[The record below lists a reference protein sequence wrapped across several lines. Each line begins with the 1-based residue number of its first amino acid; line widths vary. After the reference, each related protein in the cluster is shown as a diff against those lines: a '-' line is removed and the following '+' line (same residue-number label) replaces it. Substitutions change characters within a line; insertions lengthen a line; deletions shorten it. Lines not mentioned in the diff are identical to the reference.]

1 MDRATDR
8 MTDRTADRTNDR
20 VADRTNDRATDR
32 ATGRT
37 ADPVTDPANR
47 PQSQRDSAGAHGGD
61 ARDAI
66 PGPLAATLE
75 ESRRQLGIPS
85 GAHGFGHQAGA
96 WHMGILAKQA
106 AVMHGAPPSASV
118 HAIVDHDA
126 NDDATAVRAPILTE
140 GLVDGLVVRWGPAVA
155 GAATAW
161 MPAVKRPT
169 GRDRLDDATWALPWV
184 GERLHAWFDALE
196 QHAAAPSA
204 AVQAALANQR
214 VLATMGARPCAVT
227 ITTSSLMTT
236 AAGQVVLELM
246 LRDPGACAATFNASL
261 AHAPRAATPLAERGD
276 QSELPLWLMGKAG
289 LRRRATASSVREARS
304 KGEPILPRAFVA
316 SGLLRLLLS
325 RFVHGIGGG
334 AYERAGDAWWATWI
348 GVRPGPYSIATTTEL
363 LPLRVAQVPSVDLFR
378 RAWTNPEL
386 LDPTGRAV
394 DERRMLLAAM
404 DREPRGSAAR
414 RAAFRALREL
424 IEALRS
430 RHGLELDD
438 LRDRAPAR
446 AQRRAAALA
455 ADRTWPAIVH
465 DAGTVAGMFKGSGR

>member
-8 MTDRTADRTNDR
+8 TADRATNRMADRTADRTT
-20 VADRTNDRATDR
+20 ART
-32 ATGRT
+32 
-37 ADPVTDPANR
+37 TDPATDAANR
-47 PQSQRDSAGAHGGD
+47 PWAEWDSAGANDGD
-61 ARDAI
+61 GRDAI
-66 PGPLAATLE
+66 PGPLAATLD
-75 ESRRQLGIPS
+75 ESRRQLGIPV

-106 AVMHGAPPSASV
+106 AVVHDAPPSASV

-126 NDDATAVRAPILTE
+126 NDDATMVRAPILTD
-140 GLVDGLVVRWGPAVA
+140 GLVDGLLVRWGPAVA

-169 GRDRLDDATWALPWV
+169 GRDRLDDATWALPWI
-184 GERLHAWFDALE
+184 GERLRAWFDALE
-196 QHAAAPSA
+196 QHAAAPSV

-236 AAGQVVLELM
+236 AVGHAVVDLM
-246 LRDPGACAATFNASL
+246 LADPARCAATFNASL
-261 AHAPRAATPLAERGD
+261 AQAPRAATPLAERGD
-276 QSELPLWLMGKAG
+276 QSELPLWLMGKGG
-289 LRRRATASSVREARS
+289 LRRRATATAVREALS

-325 RFVHGIGGG
+325 SFVHGVGGG
-334 AYERAGDAWWATWI
+334 TYERAGDAWWAGWI
-348 GVRPGPYSIATTTEL
+348 GVRPGPYSIATATHL
-363 LPLRVAQVPSVDLFR
+363 LPLHAAPVPSVDLFR

-386 LDPTGRAV
+386 LDSTGRALE
-394 DERRMLLAAM
+394 DRRTLLAAM

-414 RAAFRALREL
+414 RAAFRALREFT
-424 IEALRS
+424 EALRS
-430 RHGLELDD
+430 RHALELDD
-438 LRDRAPAR
+438 LRHHAPAR

-455 ADRTWPAIVH
+455 EDRTWPAIVH
-465 DAGTVAGMFKGSGR
+465 DAGTVAGMFSGSGR

>member
-1 MDRATDR
+1 MERTTHG
-8 MTDRTADRTNDR
+8 MTDRLADRTS
-20 VADRTNDRATDR
+20 ART
-32 ATGRT
+32 
-37 ADPVTDPANR
+37 TDPATAAANR
-47 PQSQRDSAGAHGGD
+47 PRSERDRAGANGGD
-61 ARDAI
+61 GRDAI
-66 PGPLAATLE
+66 PGPLAATLD
-75 ESRRQLGIPS
+75 ESRRQLGIPV

-106 AVMHGAPPSASV
+106 AVAHDAPPSTSV

-126 NDDATAVRAPILTE
+126 NDDATMVRAPILND
-140 GLVDGLVVRWGPAVA
+140 GLVDGLLIRWGPAVA

-161 MPAVKRPT
+161 MPAVKRPA
-169 GRDRLDDATWALPWV
+169 GRDRLGSAAWALPWI

-196 QHAAAPSA
+196 QHAAAPSV
-204 AVQAALANQR
+204 AVQAAMANQR

-261 AHAPRAATPLAERGD
+261 VHAPRAATPLSERGD

-289 LRRRATASSVREARS
+289 LRRRATASGVREAQA

-316 SGLLRLLLS
+316 SGVLRLLLS
-325 RFVHGIGGG
+325 RFVHGVGGG
-334 AYERAGDAWWATWI
+334 TYERAGDAWWATWI

-386 LDPTGRAV
+386 LDATGRAL
-394 DERRMLLAAM
+394 DDRRTLLAAM

-414 RAAFRALREL
+414 RAAFRALREFT
-424 IEALRS
+424 EALRS
-430 RHGLELDD
+430 RHALELDD
-438 LRDRAPAR
+438 LRHHAPAR

>member
-8 MTDRTADRTNDR
+8 TADRATNRMADRTADRTT
-20 VADRTNDRATDR
+20 ART
-32 ATGRT
+32 
-37 ADPVTDPANR
+37 TDPATDAANR
-47 PQSQRDSAGAHGGD
+47 PWAGWDSAGANDGD
-61 ARDAI
+61 GRDAI
-66 PGPLAATLE
+66 PGPLAATLD
-75 ESRRQLGIPS
+75 ESRRQLGIPV

-106 AVMHGAPPSASV
+106 AVVHDAPPSASV

-126 NDDATAVRAPILTE
+126 NDDATMVRAPILTDE
-140 GLVDGLVVRWGPAVA
+140 LVDGLLIRWGPAVA

-169 GRDRLDDATWALPWV
+169 GRDRLDDATWALPWI

-196 QHAAAPSA
+196 QHAAAPSV
-204 AVQAALANQR
+204 AVQAAMSNQR

-261 AHAPRAATPLAERGD
+261 VHAPRAATPLAERGE
-276 QSELPLWLMGKAG
+276 QSELPLWLMGRAG
-289 LRRRATASSVREARS
+289 LRRRATASGVREAQA

-325 RFVHGIGGG
+325 KFVHGVGGG
-334 AYERAGDAWWATWI
+334 TYERAGDAWWAGWI
-348 GVRPGPYSIATTTEL
+348 GVRPGPYSIATATHL
-363 LPLRVAQVPSVDLFR
+363 LPLQVAPVPSVDLFR

-386 LDPTGRAV
+386 LDSTGRAL
-394 DERRMLLAAM
+394 ENRRTLLAAM

-414 RAAFRALREL
+414 RAAFLAMRDFVASQ
-424 IEALRS
+424 RS
-430 RHGLELDD
+430 HHALELDD
-438 LRDRAPAR
+438 LRHHAPAR

-465 DAGTVAGMFKGSGR
+465 DAGTVAGMFSGSGR

>member
-1 MDRATDR
+1 MERTTHG
-8 MTDRTADRTNDR
+8 MTDRLADRTS
-20 VADRTNDRATDR
+20 ART
-32 ATGRT
+32 
-37 ADPVTDPANR
+37 TDPATAAANR
-47 PQSQRDSAGAHGGD
+47 PRSERDRAGANGGD
-61 ARDAI
+61 GRDAI
-66 PGPLAATLE
+66 PGPLAATLD
-75 ESRRQLGIPS
+75 ESRRQLGIPV

-106 AVMHGAPPSASV
+106 AVAHDAPPSTSV

-126 NDDATAVRAPILTE
+126 NDDATMVRAPILND
-140 GLVDGLVVRWGPAVA
+140 GLVDGLLLRWGPAVA

-161 MPAVKRPT
+161 MPAVKRPA
-169 GRDRLDDATWALPWV
+169 GRDRLGSAAWALPWI

-196 QHAAAPSA
+196 QHAAAPSV
-204 AVQAALANQR
+204 AVQAAMANQR

-261 AHAPRAATPLAERGD
+261 VHAPRAATPLSERGD

-289 LRRRATASSVREARS
+289 LRRRATASGVREAQA

-316 SGLLRLLLS
+316 SGVLRLLLS
-325 RFVHGIGGG
+325 RFVHGVGGG
-334 AYERAGDAWWATWI
+334 TYERAGDAWWATWI

-386 LDPTGRAV
+386 LDATGRAL
-394 DERRMLLAAM
+394 DDRRTLLAAM

-414 RAAFRALREL
+414 RAAFRALREFT
-424 IEALRS
+424 EALRS
-430 RHGLELDD
+430 RHALELDD
-438 LRDRAPAR
+438 LRHHAPAR

>member
-1 MDRATDR
+1 M
-8 MTDRTADRTNDR
+8 
-20 VADRTNDRATDR
+20 DRATDR
-32 ATGRT
+32 ATDRSADRLADRLADRATVRT
-37 ADPVTDPANR
+37 TVRPTDPATDAANR
-47 PQSQRDSAGAHGGD
+47 PRSERDSAGANGGD
-61 ARDAI
+61 GRDAI
-66 PGPLAATLE
+66 PGPLAATLD

-106 AVMHGAPPSASV
+106 AVAHDAPPSASV

-126 NDDATAVRAPILTE
+126 NDDATTVRAPILTD

-169 GRDRLDDATWALPWV
+169 GRDRLDDATWALPWI
-184 GERLHAWFDALE
+184 GERLRAWFDALE
-196 QHAAAPSA
+196 QHAAAPSV

-227 ITTSSLMTT
+227 IMTSSLMTT

-246 LRDPGACAATFNASL
+246 LKDPGACAATFNAAL
-261 AHAPRAATPLAERGD
+261 AHAPRAATPLIERGA
-276 QSELPLWLMGKAG
+276 QSELPLWLMGKGG
-289 LRRRATASSVREARS
+289 LRRRATASGVREAQA

-316 SGLLRLLLS
+316 SGVLRLLLS
-325 RFVHGIGGG
+325 RFVHGVGGG
-334 AYERAGDAWWATWI
+334 TYERAGDAWWAGWI
-348 GVRPGPYSIATTTEL
+348 GVRPGPYSIATATHL
-363 LPLRVAQVPSVDLFR
+363 LPLQFAPVPSVDLFR

-386 LDPTGRAV
+386 LDATGRALE
-394 DERRMLLAAM
+394 DRRSLLAAM

-414 RAAFRALREL
+414 RAAFHAMREFVALQ
-424 IEALRS
+424 RS
-430 RHGLELDD
+430 RHALELDD
-438 LRDRAPAR
+438 LRHHAPAR
-446 AQRRAAALA
+446 PQRRAAALA

-465 DAGTVAGMFKGSGR
+465 DAGTVAGMFSGSGR

>member
-1 MDRATDR
+1 MDRE
-8 MTDRTADRTNDR
+8 TDRTADRAT
-20 VADRTNDRATDR
+20 DRTNDRMNDR
-32 ATGRT
+32 
-37 ADPVTDPANR
+37 VTNPANR
-47 PQSQRDSAGAHGGD
+47 PRSEPNGAGGNDGD
-61 ARDAI
+61 GREAI
-66 PGPLAATLE
+66 PGPLAATLD
-75 ESRRQLGIPS
+75 ESRRHLGIPG

-106 AVMHGAPPSASV
+106 AVVRSAPAGVSV

-126 NDDATAVRAPILTE
+126 NDDATMVRAPILND
-140 GLVDGLVVRWGPAVA
+140 GLVDGLLIRWGPAVG

-161 MPAVKRPT
+161 MPAVKRPA
-169 GRDRLDDATWALPWV
+169 GRDRLGSAASALPWI

-214 VLATMGARPCAVT
+214 VLATMGARPCAIT

-236 AAGQVVLELM
+236 AAGQVVLDLM

-348 GVRPGPYSIATTTEL
+348 GVRPGPFSIATTTEL
-363 LPLRVAQVPSVDLFR
+363 LPLRVAQVPSMDLFR

-404 DREPRGSAAR
+404 EREPRGSAAR

-455 ADRTWPAIVH
+455 ADRTWPAILH
-465 DAGTVAGMFKGSGR
+465 DAGTIAGMFSGSGR

>member
-1 MDRATDR
+1 MDRE
-8 MTDRTADRTNDR
+8 TDRTADRAT
-20 VADRTNDRATDR
+20 DRTNDRMNDR
-32 ATGRT
+32 
-37 ADPVTDPANR
+37 VTNAANR
-47 PQSQRDSAGAHGGD
+47 PRSEPNGAGGNDGD
-61 ARDAI
+61 GREAI
-66 PGPLAATLE
+66 PGPLAATLD
-75 ESRRQLGIPS
+75 ESRRHLGIPG

-106 AVMHGAPPSASV
+106 AVVRSAPAGVSV

-126 NDDATAVRAPILTE
+126 NDDATMVRAPILND
-140 GLVDGLVVRWGPAVA
+140 GLVDGLLIRWGPAVG

-161 MPAVKRPT
+161 MPAVKRPA
-169 GRDRLDDATWALPWV
+169 GRDRLGSAASALPWI
-184 GERLHAWFDALE
+184 GERLRAWFDALE
-196 QHAAAPSA
+196 QHADAPSVA
-204 AVQAALANQR
+204 MQAAMANQR
-214 VLATMGARPCAVT
+214 VLAGLGAHPCAIT

-236 AAGQVVLELM
+236 AAGQVVLDLM

-348 GVRPGPYSIATTTEL
+348 GVRPGPFSIATATHL
-363 LPLRVAQVPSVDLFR
+363 LPLHAAPVPSVDLFR

-386 LDPTGRAV
+386 LDSTGRALE
-394 DERRMLLAAM
+394 DRRTLLAAM

-414 RAAFRALREL
+414 RAAFRALREFT
-424 IEALRS
+424 EALRS
-430 RHGLELDD
+430 RHALELDD
-438 LRDRAPAR
+438 LRHHAPAR